1 MQHGGRGRGAHGETC
16 RVLQVVQVLGLG
28 LGLVLQVLLLLLLLE
43 RSGGTGLIRGGRS
56 QRRSMLA
63 WLQHER
69 VTRECSPGFRLASE
83 GAAAPRPSAGS

>member
-16 RVLQVVQVLGLG
+16 RVLQVVQVLGL
-28 LGLVLQVLLLLLLLE
+28 VLQVVQVLLLLLLLE
-43 RSGGTGLIRGGRS
+43 RRGGTGLIRGGRS

>member
-1 MQHGGRGRGAHGETC
+1 M
-16 RVLQVVQVLGLG
+16 LQVVQVLGLG
-28 LGLVLQVLLLLLLLE
+28 LQVVQVLLLLLLLE

-69 VTRECSPGFRLASE
+69 VMRECSPGFRLASE

>member
-16 RVLQVVQVLGLG
+16 RVLQVLQV
-28 LGLVLQVLLLLLLLE
+28 LGLVLQVVLLLLLLE

-63 WLQHER
+63 RLHHER

>member
-16 RVLQVVQVLGLG
+16 RVLQVVQVLGL
-28 LGLVLQVLLLLLLLE
+28 VLQVVQVLLLLLLLE

>member
-28 LGLVLQVLLLLLLLE
+28 LQVVQVLLLLLLLE

-63 WLQHER
+63 WLHHER

>member
-16 RVLQVVQVLGLG
+16 WVLQVVQVLGL
-28 LGLVLQVLLLLLLLE
+28 VLQVVQVLLLLLLLE

>member
-16 RVLQVVQVLGLG
+16 RVLQVVQVLGL
-28 LGLVLQVLLLLLLLE
+28 VLQVVQVLLLLLLLE
-43 RSGGTGLIRGGRS
+43 RSRGTGLIRGGRS